1 MKILHSPYKI
11 TTLLAAALLL
21 TLNLHAQTSTQNY
34 IRTRAPRKA
43 INTNAHL
50 DTLTTDKDSVMTTIQ
65 YVDGLGRPL
74 QTVMQRASP
83 LGNDIIQPF
92 EYDEFG
98 REAKKYLPYVST
110 SATYG
115 SYLPDALTTGRGVKA
130 FYNPTNAGAEGK
142 QTNGLVRTQYP
153 FAQTG
158 FEASSLNRVVEQG
171 APGLAWQI
179 PGTPGAGDANS
190 GNNTLRSTFIGND
203 RTVFDTSN
211 IGNNPGSRI
220 AALYTA
226 RINAGASR
234 SLLRTGDTAVYDAN
248 QLYVTITKDENWK
261 PVDGCFG
268 TTEEYKDKEGRVVLK
283 RTYNSKGAVA
293 EMLSTYYV
301 YDILGNLAFVLPPGA
316 KPDACAAIGQATIDN
331 LCYQYRYDSRN
342 RLFQKKIPG
351 KGWEFMIYNKL
362 DQVTGSQDSVQR
374 MKAPQEWTVTKY
386 DVIGRPIIT
395 GIYRYGGTPGTDNHA
410 AVQAAADSAATLW
423 ETRVAT
429 GTGYTADAWP
439 ASMGTVLSVSYFDD
453 YTIPGLPTPYDLH
466 NLSTYSKQTQGLP
479 TAGKTLVLGTTADYL
494 WTVYYYN
501 AEAEVIKMFAQ
512 HYLGGAANYSQWN
525 YDNIT
530 NSYNFLRQPMG
541 STRTHFVANAT
552 KTAGVIALTSVDFHT
567 YDHMGRADRLYN
579 TLKNESNTAQAPVLV
594 SKNSYNE
601 IGQLMKKGLH
611 SVNNGTAYLQNVDYR
626 YNARGW
632 LTNINNPALE
642 ADSGLTNTDTNDQFG
657 MELKYDNAPA
667 PQYNGN
673 IGNVKTITGALSG
686 TTYPA
691 LTYNY
696 RYDKLNRL
704 TNAVSSTSIPNDNFY
719 NENVAYDV
727 MGNITKLNRYDK
739 PGNTRVPID
748 SLTYSYV
755 SGNKV
760 DRIDDLGTT
769 DAFKDSVSQAGEY
782 TYDGNGN
789 QLVDLNKG
797 LTQAYNMLN
806 LPQTAVKAGVSVAYI
821 YDAAGRK
828 LRKLST
834 MGTTTTVTEYVNG
847 IQYEYSGSTPVIAFI
862 QTEEGRARKTGSV
875 YKYEYDL
882 KDHLGNTRLTTTWD
896 PSDANQL
903 TPQNSQRN
911 DYYAFGY
918 TIQSLIGS
926 LPSSPNHYLYN
937 HKELQDETGLYDYGA
952 RFYDPVIGRWG
963 AVDPL
968 VEAGQES
975 TSPYGYVFDDP
986 IKNTDPDGRAPCCGT
1001 PSEGDITGNG
1011 KTIIENIYQST
1022 VDAVTSGFATL
1033 MSASLSLQYGT
1044 PMNEASIK
1052 YTGSES
1058 KLAWSKPI
1066 TSAGGKAAATLNGML
1081 GMASGIPVDG
1091 PLVGLLTKTPGVTN
1105 SAATIVKDAREVLA
1119 ANKTAGKAGEDFLN
1133 KAYGGQAQVSMNT
1146 STGRRVVDNLTATG
1160 VSQEAKVGRTSLTKR
1175 VKAQIAKDVELIK
1188 STTSRV
1194 NSGEWHFFP
1203 GATGKGPTYSLS
1215 EALKAAGLSAITH

>member
-1 MKILHSPYKI
+1 MKSLNQLYN
-11 TTLLAAALLL
+11 TAALLTASL
-21 TLNLHAQTSTQNY
+21 LLSIAGQAQTTTQNY
-34 IRTRAPRKA
+34 VRTRVPQKA
-43 INTNAHL
+43 IATNTKL
-50 DTLTTDKDSVMTTIQ
+50 DTLTPTKDSVMTTIQ
-65 YVDGLGRPL
+65 YIDGLGRPL
-74 QTVMQRASP
+74 QTVQRQASP
-83 LGNDIIQPF
+83 AAYDVIQPYA
-92 EYDEFG
+92 YDAYG
-98 REAKKYLPYVST
+98 REAVKYLPYRTTNT
-110 SATYG
+110 SYGTYR
-115 SYLPDALTTGRGVKA
+115 SDALTAGAGVKA
-130 FYNPTNAGAEGK
+130 YYNPSGGSMEG
-142 QTNGLVRTQYP
+142 QQINGTTLTPYP
-153 FAQTG
+153 FAGTG
-158 FEASSLNRVVEQG
+158 FEPSPLGRVLEQG
-171 APGLAWQI
+171 APGASWQI
-179 PGTPGAGDANS
+179 LGTPDAAS
-190 GNNTLRSTFIGND
+190 GNHTLRSTMTVND
-203 RTVFDTSN
+203 QGTFSTTNV
-211 IGNNPGSRI
+211 GANPGCRMV
-220 AALYTA
+220 ALYTA
-226 RINAGASR
+226 TINANSSR
-234 SLLRTGDTAVYDAN
+234 SLVRTGNTATYSGN
-248 QLYVTITKDENWK
+248 QLMVTITRDENWL
-261 PVDGCFG
+261 PASGCFG
-268 TTEEYKDKEGRVVLK
+268 TTEEYKDKDGHVVLK
-283 RTYNSKGAVA
+283 RTYNIKGAAA

-301 YDILGNLAFVLPPGA
+301 YDDMGNLAFVLPPGA
-316 KPDACAAIGQATIDN
+316 NPDTTAAISQATIDN
-331 LCYQYRYDSRN
+331 FCYQYRYDSRN
-342 RLFQKKIPG
+342 RLSQKKVPG
-351 KGWEFMIYNKL
+351 KGWEFMIYNTL
-362 DQVTGSQDSVQR
+362 DQVVATQDSVQR
-374 MKAPQEWTVTKY
+374 MKAPQEWMVSKY
-386 DVIGRPIIT
+386 DNMGRAVIT
-395 GIYRYGGTPGTDNHA
+395 GIYQYGGTAGANNHA

-453 YTIPGLPTPYDLH
+453 YAIPGLPTPYDLH
-466 NLSTYSKQTQGLP
+466 NLSTYSKQTLGLP

-494 WTVYYYN
+494 WNVYYYN

-530 NSYNFLRQPMG
+530 NSYNFVRQPMG

-579 TLKNESNTAQAPVLV
+579 TLKNGSNTAQAPVV
-594 SKNSYNE
+594 ISKNSYNE
-601 IGQLMKKGLH
+601 IGQLIKKGLH

-632 LTNINNPALE
+632 LTNINNPALA

-686 TTYPA
+686 TTLPA

-696 RYDKLNRL
+696 TYDNLNRL
-704 TNAVSSTSIPNDNFY
+704 TNAVSTTTIPNDNFY
-719 NENVAYDV
+719 NENVTYDV

-748 SLTYSYV
+748 SLTYTYV

-760 DRIDDLGTT
+760 DRIDDRGTT

-789 QLVDLNKG
+789 QLADLNKG

-821 YDAAGRK
+821 YDATGRK

-903 TPQNSQRN
+903 TPLNSQRN

-918 TIQSLIGS
+918 TIQSLQGTT
-926 LPSSPNHYLYN
+926 PSPSNHYLYN

-963 AVDPL
+963 VVDPL
-968 VEAGQES
+968 VEDGQES

-986 IKNTDPDGRAPCCGT
+986 IKNTDPDGRKPDG
-1001 PSEGDITGNG
+1001 PGGDFVEGVKEGFVGYFTG
-1011 KTIIENIYQST
+1011 IAH
-1022 VDAVTSGFATL
+1022 AVTNPVETIKNSFSAESLKTQVLDVATVGSYSFAK
-1033 MSASLSLQYGT
+1033 SA
-1044 PMNEASIK
+1044 I
-1052 YTGSES
+1052 
-1058 KLAWSKPI
+1058 KLANDAANGDFKTLGNAVGGKLAEGATI
-1066 TSAGGKAAATLNGML
+1066 LATDGAVKGFNAVKGAINNAVKVALQDGTSVVKNVEKGAANPKIAAAINGGKAAHADFSAKVQAKGWKANVRMVDPATGNTII
-1081 GMASGIPVDG
+1081 ADAVTKSGH
-1091 PLVGLLTKTPGVTN
+1091 PLELKPNTP
-1105 SAATIVKDAREVLA
+1105 S
-1119 ANKTAGKAGEDFLN
+1119 GKAQGTRQLPQYER
-1133 KAYGGQAQVSMNT
+1133 AT
-1146 STGRRVVDNLTATG
+1146 STNGRVVYYNPKK
-1160 VSQEAKVGRTSLTKR
+1160 E
-1175 VKAQIAKDVELIK
+1175 
-1188 STTSRV
+1188 
-1194 NSGEWHFFP
+1194 
-1203 GATGKGPTYSLS
+1203 
-1215 EALKAAGLSAITH
+1215 

>member
-34 IRTRAPRKA
+34 IRTRVARKA
-43 INTNAHL
+43 ITNNARL
-50 DTLTTDKDSVMTTIQ
+50 DTLTANKDSVMTTIQ

-83 LGNDIIQPF
+83 LGNDIIQSF

-110 SATYG
+110 SAAYG
-115 SYLPDALTTGRGVKA
+115 SYLPDALTAGHGVKA
-130 FYNPTNAGAEGK
+130 FYNPTNAGTEGK
-142 QTNGLVRTQYP
+142 QTNGIVRTQYP

-158 FEASSLNRVVEQG
+158 FEASPLNRVVEQG

-316 KPDACAAIGQATIDN
+316 KPDASAAIGQATIDN

-362 DQVTGSQDSVQR
+362 DQVTGSQDSIQR

-386 DVIGRPIIT
+386 DAQGRPIIT
-395 GIYRYGGTPGTDNHA
+395 GIYRYGGTAGADNHA

-423 ETRVAT
+423 ENRVAT

-439 ASMGTVLSVSYFDD
+439 ANMGTVLSVSYFDD
-453 YTIPGLPTPYDLH
+453 YAIPGLPTPYDLH

-494 WTVYYYN
+494 WNVYYYN

-530 NSYNFLRQPMG
+530 NSYNFVRQPMG

-579 TLKNESNTAQAPVLV
+579 TLKNGSNTAQAPVVV

-611 SVNNGTAYLQNVDYR
+611 SITNGTAYLQNVDYR

-632 LTNINNPALE
+632 LTNINNPALT
-642 ADSGLTNTDTNDQFG
+642 ADSGLTNTDANDQFG
-657 MELKYDNAPA
+657 MELKYDNATV

-673 IGNVKTITGALSG
+673 IGNAKTLTGALSG

-704 TNAVSSTSIPNDNFY
+704 TNAISSTSIPNDNFY

-739 PGNTRVPID
+739 PGNDRVPID
-748 SLTYSYV
+748 SLTYTYV

-769 DAFKDSVSQAGEY
+769 DAFKDSVSRAGEY

-789 QLVDLNKG
+789 QLTDLNKG
-797 LTQAYNMLN
+797 LTQTYNMLN
-806 LPQTAVKAGVSVAYI
+806 LPQTAVKGGTSVAYI
-821 YDAAGRK
+821 YDATGRK

-834 MGTTTTVTEYVNG
+834 SVGITTVTEYVNG
-847 IQYEYSGSTPVIAFI
+847 IQYQYSGAAPVLDFIA
-862 QTEEGRARKTGSV
+862 TEEGRARKSGSV

-882 KDHLGNTRLTTTWD
+882 KDHLGNTRLTTTWALAD
-896 PSDANQL
+896 SVNQL
-903 TPQNSQRN
+903 TPLNLQRN

-918 TIQSLIGS
+918 TIQSLQGTT
-926 LPSSPNHYLYN
+926 PSPSNHYLYN

-952 RFYDPVIGRWG
+952 RFYDPVIGRWTS
-963 AVDPL
+963 VDPL
-968 VEAGQES
+968 AEES
-975 TSPYGYVFDDP
+975 RRWSPYNYGEDEP
-986 IKNTDPDGRAPCCGT
+986 IGKFDPDGMQTQPGPQSMGNPMWYIA
-1001 PSEGDITGNG
+1001 EGFRQIFQT
-1011 KTIIENIYQST
+1011 
-1022 VDAVTSGFATL
+1022 A
-1033 MSASLSLQYGT
+1033 
-1044 PMNEASIK
+1044 ASIPDRLFASFSTSTDTK
-1052 YTGSES
+1052 VTQ
-1058 KLAWSKPI
+1058 A
-1066 TSAGGKAAATLNGML
+1066 SAGGLKVTTSAN
-1081 GMASGIPVDG
+1081 
-1091 PLVGLLTKTPGVTN
+1091 VTN
-1105 SAATIVKDAREVLA
+1105 TTTVQTTFANAFNMNSQNTPQGPFVKVTNTTDVSQQTKVEGSTTIRGVDVKATNTTNVSPGKVSNTTELS
-1119 ANKTAGKAGEDFLN
+1119 AGKTVTTGKTSVGATAFVSVKHTSGSSGNTSQTDVGVKASVSYTPTSSTNIFLN
-1133 KAYGGQAQVSMNT
+1133 PLAG
-1146 STGRRVVDNLTATG
+1146 STVTQ
-1160 VSQEAKVGRTSLTKR
+1160 S
-1175 VKAQIAKDVELIK
+1175 VKIGFTLDK
-1188 STTSRV
+1188 
-1194 NSGEWHFFP
+1194 H
-1203 GATGKGPTYSLS
+1203 
-1215 EALKAAGLSAITH
+1215 